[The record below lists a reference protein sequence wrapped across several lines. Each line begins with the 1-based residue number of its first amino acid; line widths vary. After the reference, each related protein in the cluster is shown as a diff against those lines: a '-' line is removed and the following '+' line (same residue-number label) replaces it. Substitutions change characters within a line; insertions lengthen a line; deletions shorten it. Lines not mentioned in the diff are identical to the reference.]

1 MALFLSSFFLEK
13 NEAKKASF
21 LSNRSA
27 FKGVRND
34 KAHYCVINKG
44 IRMRVDKW
52 LSAVNVVKR
61 RTIATDMLKSGV
73 VLING
78 MKAKA
83 SKDVKIGDK
92 ITIEYLK
99 GAKHYEVLQIPKTKT
114 IPKSQKEEF
123 VKEL

>member
-1 MALFLSSFFLEK
+1 M
-13 NEAKKASF
+13 
-21 LSNRSA
+21 
-27 FKGVRND
+27 
-34 KAHYCVINKG
+34 
-44 IRMRVDKW
+44 
-52 LSAVNVVKR
+52 KR

-73 VLING
+73 VLIND

-99 GAKHYEVLQIPKTKT
+99 GAKHYEVLQIPTTKT
-114 IPKSQKEEF
+114 IPKSKKEEY